1 MAVVTPFKA
10 LRFDFQK
17 AGSPESICCPPYDII
32 PDTSVW
38 TQKSPHNAILLEGGE
53 RLGTAEPYGDAK
65 NTLDAWL
72 GSGVLREDDTPAFY
86 IYESL
91 FRSRDGG
98 RRILRG
104 FAALLELSPFSEGVV
119 LPHEFTL
126 SAAKEDRRRLMLETG
141 CQFSPVYG
149 LYDDPEGKVAALLQP
164 IFEKGADC
172 SFRMDD
178 GCCHTL
184 RAVTDADVC
193 AALSAA
199 FEGKKIFIA
208 DGHHRYETLLR
219 LRDENGAPKY
229 GMVFLADMN
238 DEGIEMWE
246 THRVVS
252 ALTNYDEAALRSA
265 LETRYTITDGA
276 VPGAGT
282 FVWLTKSGSYLLTP
296 KQPSSEKSMVA
307 ALHNEL
313 LEPLLGIDAESMAKQ
328 KNLSYT
334 RDAAEAARAVQSGEA
349 QCAFLLPPAL
359 LSELRDTVL
368 DGQKMPQKST
378 YFYPKII
385 TGLFMYR
392 FNR

>member
-17 AGSPESICCPPYDII
+17 AGPPESICCPPYDII
-32 PDTSVW
+32 PDPSVW

-53 RLGTAEPYGDAK
+53 RLGSTEPYRDAK
-65 NTLDAWL
+65 ETLDAWL
-72 GSGVLREDDTPAFY
+72 SSGVLKEDGTPSFY

-104 FAALLELSPFSEGVV
+104 IAALLKLSPFSEGVV

-126 SAAKEDRRRLMLETG
+126 SAAKEDRRRLMTETG

-149 LYDDPEGKVAALLQP
+149 LYDDPEGRIAALLQP
-164 IFEKGADC
+164 SLNQAAGC

-184 RAVTDADVC
+184 RSVTDADLC
-193 AALSAA
+193 SALTAA
-199 FEGKKIFIA
+199 FADKKIFIA

-219 LRDENGAPKY
+219 LRDETGKPEYA
-229 GMVFLADMN
+229 MVFLADMN

-252 ALTNYDEAALRSA
+252 SLDTYDEAALRAA
-265 LETRYTITDGA
+265 LEARYTVTDGA
-276 VPGAGT
+276 MPEPGT

-296 KQPSSEKSMVA
+296 KRPSSEKSMVA

-385 TGLFMYR
+385 TGLFMYKWA
-392 FNR
+392 